1 MAGPRP
7 CAWPDDA
14 SQSSALGSGGLVSES
29 TSAVIDLVEQT
40 HTAPAWEGVFWG
52 CSLRVRVWDSP
63 WGQWGNRR
71 ELSSWGPFVLEL
83 VGLQGALC
91 RSICPPRRGTADL
104 MTNSQVTRAVCVLDW
119 CAPRPGWLLPT
130 LNHQTIYP
138 SWFCSLVLGVYP
150 PLSPRDHTVYILFGN
165 YDLSWDSLD
174 ERDFCNLKFFWHD
187 LWKSE
192 SVSCSFVSE
201 SFVPQWTVALYPM
214 APLTHEILQARILEW
229 VAISFSR
236 GSSQPSDGTR
246 VSCVAGGW
254 FTCWATREAQNEN
267 EKSKQLLDISFVSGS
282 EISVLP
288 ILPHRILTVTL

>member
-150 PLSPRDHTVYILFGN
+150 PLSPRDRTVYILFGN

-201 SFVPQWTVALYPM
+201 SFVPQWTVALVS
-214 APLTHEILQARILEW
+214 H
-229 VAISFSR
+229 
-236 GSSQPSDGTR
+236 GSSDPWNSPGKNTGVGCHFLLQRIFPTQRWNPCLLRCRWMVYLLSHQGSPEWEWEEQTIIGYFFCIR
-246 VSCVAGGW
+246 LWNKC
-254 FTCWATREAQNEN
+254 FTNFT
-267 EKSKQLLDISFVSGS
+267 S
-282 EISVLP
+282 
-288 ILPHRILTVTL
+288 